1 MGKRTTAESEV
12 RRAPYMQQ
20 DRRVLQELKE
30 EGPGKANLAAY
41 LSSQMHFP
49 VYKNTEITY
58 FPLGEDKMQALYRN
72 LRRRSI
78 IFFWS
83 ILL

>member
-1 MGKRTTAESEV
+1 
-12 RRAPYMQQ
+12 MQQ

-58 FPLGEDKMQALYRN
+58 FPLGEDKMQALYRE
-72 LRRRSI
+72 LEKAEHYI
-78 IFFWS
+78 FWS